1 MTFGN
6 VHTLDGS
13 GNGTSAERTPLLGRR
28 SSRQPQRGWWNAT
41 VKSVERL
48 AKKIWSFANSRTGVG
63 VFKCSVAYFLGS
75 LATFVPFLADIL
87 GNEDG
92 KHMVATITVYFHPA
106 RSQGSMFEAILM
118 AALAFVYAVF
128 ICFTSMGVSIL
139 FEQVFDLLVVGHIIV
154 LIVFCGGGL
163 GFVGW
168 VKQRLGNPLVNI
180 ACSLTSLA
188 IITVLTKEGA
198 VQAALFS
205 NVKITQVMLMI
216 LMGVVM
222 TTAVSFL
229 ISPLSARKEL
239 QENIIQVT
247 DSFADMLA
255 AITRSFLTGSEDELL
270 QDQFLH
276 ASSQYRAVLTSLTQN
291 LKEAKF
297 EHYFVGTENEYHLEA
312 KLVNCIQR
320 LAQNIGG
327 LRSAAETQFLLLAQ
341 TATGDAAT
349 PVSSLF
355 SPVQTDR
362 SFSFSEDRV
371 MSPSENYGGLTAIT
385 ELPEHDRHPE
395 ADGKPEDTINRHRE
409 ASDDSHL
416 STINTSSDI
425 FSRFIAHLGP
435 SMVSHIPF

>member
-1 MTFGN
+1 MTFGR

-13 GNGTSAERTPLLGRR
+13 GTDGPSAERTPLLGRR
-28 SSRQPQRGWWNAT
+28 SARRPQLGSWNAA
-41 VKSVERL
+41 VESWKRL
-48 AKKIWSFANSRTGVG
+48 AKEIWLFANSRTGRG

-75 LATFVPFLADIL
+75 LATFVPFLAGIL
-87 GNEDG
+87 GQQDG

-118 AALAFVYAVF
+118 AVLAFVYAVF
-128 ICFTSMGVSIL
+128 VCFTSMGVSIL
-139 FEQVFDLLVVGHIIV
+139 FGQKFNLLVVGHIIV

-168 VKQRLGNPLVNI
+168 VKQRLGNALVNV

-205 NVKITQVMLMI
+205 DVKITQVMLMI

-229 ISPLSARKEL
+229 ISPVSARKEL
-239 QENIIQVT
+239 RENMIQVT

-270 QDQFLH
+270 QDRFVQ
-276 ASSQYRAVLTSLTQN
+276 ASAQYRAVLTSLTEN

-297 EHYFVGTENEYHLEA
+297 EHYFVGTEREYHLEA
-312 KLVNCIQR
+312 KLVSCIQR

-327 LRSAAETQFLLLAQ
+327 LRSAATTQFLLLAQ
-341 TATGDAAT
+341 SSMGGAAT
-349 PVSSLF
+349 PVSSIV
-355 SPVQTDR
+355 SPQLDT
-362 SFSFSEDRV
+362 SFPFMEDRLL
-371 MSPSENYGGLTAIT
+371 SPSENYGVLTAIA
-385 ELPEHDRHPE
+385 ESPEDDRHPE
-395 ADGKPEDTINRHRE
+395 NDGKLEDAVNRRRE
-409 ASDDSHL
+409 ASDDSYL
-416 STINTSSDI
+416 PTVNTPSDI
-425 FSRFIAHLGP
+425 FSRFIIHLGP
-435 SMVSHIPF
+435 SMVSHLAF